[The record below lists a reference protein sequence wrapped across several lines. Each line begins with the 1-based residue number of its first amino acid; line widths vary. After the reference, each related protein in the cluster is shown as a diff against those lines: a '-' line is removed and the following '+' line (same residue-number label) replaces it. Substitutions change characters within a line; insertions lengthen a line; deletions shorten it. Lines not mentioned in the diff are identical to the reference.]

1 MMTPVGGLMG
11 SGVAT
16 LVAPLGAASA
26 EMARAALA
34 LLVTAVLVI
43 ILASRRQEP

>member
-1 MMTPVGGLMG
+1 MMTPVGGLTG
-11 SGVAT
+11 SGVPT

-26 EMARAALA
+26 DMAIAALA

-43 ILASRRQEP
+43 ILASRRQES

>member
-1 MMTPVGGLMG
+1 MMTPIGGLMG
-11 SGVAT
+11 SGVPT

-26 EMARAALA
+26 EMGMATLA

-43 ILASRRQEP
+43 LVASRWQES